1 MKWLLA
7 LFPALLG
14 LLLVLV
20 IYLVLFRYVWMESG
34 CFKWDPGS
42 GWRPPGH
49 CRRLS
54 GVLKIVTV
62 IGVGAALLIPLA
74 MVGKRTR

>member
-7 LFPALLG
+7 LLTAFLG
-14 LLLVLV
+14 LVLV
-20 IYLVLFRYVWMESG
+20 LVLHLILFRYVWMEAG
-34 CFKWDPGS
+34 CLRWDPGS
-42 GWRPPGH
+42 GWRPPAH
-49 CRRLS
+49 CRQLS

-74 MVGKRTR
+74 IVGKRAR